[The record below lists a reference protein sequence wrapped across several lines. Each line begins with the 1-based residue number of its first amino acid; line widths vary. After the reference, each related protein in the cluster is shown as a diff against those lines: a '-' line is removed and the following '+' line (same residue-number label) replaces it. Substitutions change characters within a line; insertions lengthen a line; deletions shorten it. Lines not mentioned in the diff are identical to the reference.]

1 MVGIFSVVY
10 SYVHA
15 FKNQPLLSQ
24 IHSFFHLKRRKV
36 RLRGRYFFSYVLLCT
51 RLQKSVPVV
60 TKTPVLSLKKREKNK
75 TKIKN
80 KSIYFVRRNL

>member
-15 FKNQPLLSQ
+15 FKNPP
-24 IHSFFHLKRRKV
+24 
-36 RLRGRYFFSYVLLCT
+36 
-51 RLQKSVPVV
+51 PVV
-60 TKTPVLSLKKREKNK
+60 TNTPVLSLKKKRRNK